1 MRTAIISASFL
12 GFDEPHNWE
21 KQPADIFR
29 YTEKNFYLR
38 KAITPHM
45 QSKIPKCFGWQMNP
59 GYDFY
64 IYIDASY
71 QVLKGMTEFMLSEL
85 GDKDIAVFPHPERKT
100 IKEEC
105 DFLKDRANSKYVI
118 KRYSGE
124 FMDAECKEIFDDKG
138 YADDLLLH
146 AAIFIYKNN
155 NITRNM
161 LKEWWYHISRYHLCD
176 QLSFPYVLKNSY
188 CKYWVIPK
196 MIKEVP
202 FVKYERHRG

>member
-1 MRTAIISASFL
+1 MKTAIISASFL
-12 GFDEPHNWE
+12 NFDNPHEWDA
-21 KQPADIFR
+21 QPADIFR
-29 YTEKNFYLR
+29 YTEKNFPLR

-105 DFLKDRANSKYVI
+105 DFLKDRANSHYVI

-124 FMDAECKEIFDDKG
+124 FMDAECQEIFDDKG
-138 YADDLLLH
+138 YTDDLLLH

-155 NITRNM
+155 NIAQNM

-196 MIKEVP
+196 MISEVP